1 MKILFSTV
9 LATSILFGVSAQ
21 KNKIDYVEYDLD
33 NGLHVILHEDHST
46 PIVAVSI
53 MYHVGSKNEDTDRT
67 GFAHFFEHLM
77 FEGSE
82 NIGRGEYSKFIEK
95 NGGALNAYTSQDKT
109 FYFENFS
116 SNNLELGLWLESER
130 LLHAKVDQVGIET
143 QREVVKEEKRQRI
156 DNQPY
161 GSFMGNAFERLFK
174 EHPYRWMPI
183 GSMEHLDAAQEEDYI
198 KFYQTFYVPANATLS
213 IAGDINIKE
222 AKELINKYFGSIPKG
237 QAINLYRDF
246 LALDNAEFKERYGK
260 DKSIF
265 NQEDFF
271 KTTSKEGRA
280 MIAEY
285 AKKATIIPRP
295 TVVEKKLDREIIET
309 IEDNIQLPGVFMAY
323 QAPAMNSKD
332 AYSLEMLNEI
342 ISGGS
347 SSRMNKKIVEE
358 KQLAVA
364 AFSFMFPLE
373 DPGALLVAAIA
384 NKDVDV
390 EELKNA
396 LDEEINKAKTELV
409 SEKEFQK
416 VKNKLE
422 NDMISSYST
431 VAGIAEGLANYHI
444 FYKNTSLINNQL
456 SVYENITREDL
467 LEVAKKYFTQDA
479 RVVLYYVPKED

>member
-1 MKILFSTV
+1 
-9 LATSILFGVSAQ
+9 
-21 KNKIDYVEYDLD
+21 
-33 NGLHVILHEDHST
+33 
-46 PIVAVSI
+46 
-53 MYHVGSKNEDTDRT
+53 
-67 GFAHFFEHLM
+67 
-77 FEGSE
+77 
-82 NIGRGEYSKFIEK
+82 
-95 NGGALNAYTSQDKT
+95 
-109 FYFENFS
+109 
-116 SNNLELGLWLESER
+116 
-130 LLHAKVDQVGIET
+130 
-143 QREVVKEEKRQRI
+143 
-156 DNQPY
+156 
-161 GSFMGNAFERLFK
+161 
-174 EHPYRWMPI
+174 
-183 GSMEHLDAAQEEDYI
+183 
-198 KFYQTFYVPANATLS
+198 
-213 IAGDINIKE
+213 
-222 AKELINKYFGSIPKG
+222 
-237 QAINLYRDF
+237 
-246 LALDNAEFKERYGK
+246 
-260 DKSIF
+260 
-265 NQEDFF
+265 
-271 KTTSKEGRA
+271 
-280 MIAEY
+280 
-285 AKKATIIPRP
+285 
-295 TVVEKKLDREIIET
+295 
-309 IEDNIQLPGVFMAY
+309 MAY

-373 DPGALLVAAIA
+373 APGALLVAAIA

-431 VAGIAEGLANYHI
+431 VAGIAEGLATYHI
-444 FYKNTSLINNQL
+444 FYKNTALINNQL